1 MMTVREL
8 SRQAN
13 VTPDA
18 IRHYVRI
25 GLLTPE
31 RNRRNQYRL
40 FPAGQVKIVKFIR
53 QAKSLGFTLNE
64 IGEILAHAK
73 QGRSPCPTVR
83 ALIETHIDRNRRVL
97 AEVQA
102 LQTRMEG
109 ALAKWKTMPDGV
121 PDGDAICKLI
131 ESVM

>member
-8 SRQAN
+8 SRKAN

-40 FPAGQVKIVKFIR
+40 FPVGQVKIVKFIL

-64 IGEILAHAK
+64 IREILAHAK
-73 QGRSPCPTVR
+73 QGRSPSPTVR